1 MKRNFRI
8 IVGMLLLAI
17 PLCVNAQVKP
27 TKPEKPKPKVEK
39 QDMNSESPEINS
51 ESPEMKLE
59 KPEMKP
65 EKPGIRPEK
74 PGMKPDNPGM
84 KPERPGMRPEKP
96 GMKPEKPEMKPE
108 KPMKPGNNEPKGGLE
123 MPKISGFVQGMYQ
136 ANLSDK
142 GDLIDNTLRMRRVRL
157 SVDGKLSKTVS
168 YKIQGDFTRSPM
180 LVDAF
185 IKYKPCREFAI
196 QLGQFKTPFTLE
208 SPINPVNLEIFDYGE
223 AVQRLVGY
231 KDVCGVGALGRD
243 LGLMATGD
251 LFPVEGKDFSLVTY
265 SIGVFN
271 GNGANNLDNNNRKD
285 LVGRLEVHPGLKALT
300 LSGSYYYG
308 KYYKDEVVN
317 GARNR
322 WTAGAQYNDGKLVLR
337 GEYISGATGYQN
349 ISYNDHNGISVVCNE
364 ELFYSNGYY
373 AQAGYY
379 FQAGEQKIMP
389 VLRYEHFTEDASIG
403 NEGTNWYT
411 AGINYWPLKS
421 VNCKLDYSLVQ
432 KESGT
437 NSHRVV
443 AIVSY
448 KF

>member
-1 MKRNFRI
+1 MKRKFRI

-27 TKPEKPKPKVEK
+27 TKPERPKPKTEK
-39 QDMNSESPEINS
+39 SE
-51 ESPEMKLE
+51 
-59 KPEMKP
+59 KP
-65 EKPGIRPEK
+65 EKPEVKKPNAPM
-74 PGMKPDNPGM
+74 PGMKPDSPMKPDAPMPGM
-84 KPERPGMRPEKP
+84 KPDGPKP
-96 GMKPEKPEMKPE
+96 GMD
-108 KPMKPGNNEPKGGLE
+108 EPKGGIT

-136 ANLSDK
+136 ANLNDK
-142 GDLIDNTLRMRRVRL
+142 GELGDNTFRMRRVRL

-168 YKIQGDFTRSPM
+168 YKIQGDFVNSPM

-185 IKYKPCREFAI
+185 VKYKPCKEFAI
-196 QLGQFKTPFTLE
+196 QLGQFKTPFTIE

-223 AVQRLVGY
+223 SVQNLAGY
-231 KDVCGVGALGRD
+231 SDVCGVGGLGRD
-243 LGLMATGD
+243 IGIMASGD
-251 LFPVEGKDFSLVTY
+251 LFKLEDKDFALVNY

-271 GNGANNLDNNNRKD
+271 GNGPVNFKKNEKGLDNNNRKD
-285 LVGRLEVHPGLKALT
+285 IVGRLEVHPGLKAIT

-308 KYYKDEVVN
+308 KYYKDEEN
-317 GARNR
+317 YGTRNR
-322 WTAGAQYNDGKLVLR
+322 WAAGAQYNDGKLVLR
-337 GEYISGATGYQN
+337 GEYIGGKTGYAPTVIPEDLGYFN
-349 ISYNDHNGISVVCNE
+349 
-364 ELFYSNGYY
+364 SNGYY

-389 VLRYEHFTEDASIG
+389 VLRYEHFTADQAVTDG
-403 NEGTNWYT
+403 GTNWYT

-421 VNCKLDYSLVQ
+421 VNFKLDYSLIQ

-443 AIVSY
+443 GILSY